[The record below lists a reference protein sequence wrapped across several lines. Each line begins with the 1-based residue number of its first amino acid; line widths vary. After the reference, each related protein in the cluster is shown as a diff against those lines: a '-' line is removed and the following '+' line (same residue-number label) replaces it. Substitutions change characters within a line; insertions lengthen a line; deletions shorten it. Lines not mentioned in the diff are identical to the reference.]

1 MNKNI
6 SREEAV
12 NAIRTLM
19 TYIGEDPTRDGLV
32 DTPDRILRMYEEI
45 FRGYDA
51 DKNPN
56 ITTFNN
62 EEGFS
67 DIVFDSGEYYSMCEH
82 HMLPF
87 FGNYYFAYIPSP
99 EGRILGISK
108 VARVVGYC
116 AARLQLQE
124 KLAVDIVN
132 MLSKALEGKALG
144 FAIVLKGQH
153 LCKTMRGVRNNGKMT
168 VSHFTGLFAKS
179 DNNRREEFYKMIEMQ
194 GDR

>member
-51 DKNPN
+51 DKKPN

-168 VSHFTGLFAKS
+168 VSHFTGVFARTDTTK
-179 DNNRREEFYKMIEMQ
+179 REEFYKLIDMQ
-194 GDR
+194 RD